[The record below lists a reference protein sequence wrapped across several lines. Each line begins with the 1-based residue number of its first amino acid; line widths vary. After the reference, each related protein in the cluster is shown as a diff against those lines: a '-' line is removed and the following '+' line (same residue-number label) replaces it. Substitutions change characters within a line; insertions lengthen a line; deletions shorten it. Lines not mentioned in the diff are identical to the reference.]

1 MKILVELV
9 SFLTKVNVFSSFSMD
24 VLYRSLYYY
33 CVMYYFG
40 LWKWLVLFDKSC
52 SLINVAKQ
60 SGCCK
65 ILYLIEL
72 SLSLG
77 FLLKGTRTADK
88 FSRYCRQIIKQKPS
102 KFFPLNVTHMK
113 KNMHCFSKFFSF
125 DWYFKVVIQVFAYR
139 SLLPSIWHLLAEIN
153 ISTEI

>member
-88 FSRYCRQIIKQKPS
+88 FSRYCSETIKQKPS
-102 KFFPLNVTHMK
+102 KFFPLNVTYMK
-113 KNMHCFSKFFSF
+113 KTCIALANFIRSTDISK
-125 DWYFKVVIQVFAYR
+125 
-139 SLLPSIWHLLAEIN
+139 
-153 ISTEI
+153 

>member
-1 MKILVELV
+1 MKILVELA
-9 SFLTKVNVFSSFSMD
+9 SFLTKVNVFSNFSIG
-24 VLYRSLYYY
+24 VLHRSVYHY

-88 FSRYCRQIIKQKPS
+88 FSRYCSEIIKQKPS
-102 KFFPLNVTHMK
+102 KFFPLNVKKHALCNMK
-113 KNMHCFSKFFSF
+113 KTCIALANFIRSTDISK
-125 DWYFKVVIQVFAYR
+125 
-139 SLLPSIWHLLAEIN
+139 
-153 ISTEI
+153 

>member
-102 KFFPLNVTHMK
+102 KFFPLNVTYLK
-113 KNMHCFSKFFSF
+113 KTCIALANFIPSTDISK
-125 DWYFKVVIQVFAYR
+125 
-139 SLLPSIWHLLAEIN
+139 
-153 ISTEI
+153 

>member
-9 SFLTKVNVFSSFSMD
+9 SFLTKVNVFSSFSMG

-88 FSRYCRQIIKQKPS
+88 FSRYCSEIIKQKPS
-102 KFFPLNVTHMK
+102 KFFPLNVTYMK
-113 KNMHCFSKFFSF
+113 KTCIALANFIRSTDISK
-125 DWYFKVVIQVFAYR
+125 
-139 SLLPSIWHLLAEIN
+139 
-153 ISTEI
+153 